1 MSELKQE
8 FQGFILVKFIG
19 QSKEY
24 TFGSNHDIY
33 TKDAYVVVETAR
45 GVELGIVSKEYQTI
59 DKLNHSLELKPALRV
74 GTEHDYTQYK
84 ANKVKAFDARRPI
97 EEAIEREKL
106 NMNVVDVEYT
116 LDAHKLIITYVSDNR
131 VDFRGL
137 LKELTTSFPCRIELK
152 QIGQRD
158 KAKMV
163 GGLGVC
169 GRTLCCHSHLKDFD
183 VVSINMAKN
192 QMLSLNMNKLSG
204 QCGKL
209 KCCLRYENDEYT
221 VAKEGLPKLNS
232 MFDYKDKKY
241 KVREINLINQQIT
254 LSNREES
261 LVLPFNEIIKD
272 DENV

>member
-1 MSELKQE
+1 MSEQKQE

-19 QSKEY
+19 LSKEY
-24 TFGSNHDIY
+24 TFGSNNDIY
-33 TKDAYVVVETAR
+33 TKDSYVVVETAR
-45 GVELGIVSKEYQTI
+45 GVELGIVAKEYQTI

-74 GTEHDYTQYK
+74 GTEQDYIQYK

-106 NMNVVDVEYT
+106 NMNVVDVEFT

-137 LKELTTSFPCRIELK
+137 LKELTTIFPCRIELK

-209 KCCLRYENDEYT
+209 KCCLRYENEEYT
-221 VAKEGLPKLNS
+221 LAKEGLPKLNS

-241 KVREINLINQQIT
+241 KVKEINLINQQIT

-272 DENV
+272 EKNV

>member
-1 MSELKQE
+1 MSEQKQE

-24 TFGSNHDIY
+24 SFGSNHDIY
-33 TKDAYVVVETAR
+33 TKDGYVVVETAR

-74 GTEHDYTQYK
+74 GTEQDYVQYK
-84 ANKVKAFDARRPI
+84 ANKVKAFDARYPI
-97 EEAIEREKL
+97 EEAIKREKL

-116 LDAHKLIITYVSDNR
+116 LDTHKLIITYVSDNR

-137 LKELTTSFPCRIELK
+137 LKELTTVFPCRIELK

-169 GRTLCCHSHLKDFD
+169 GRTLCCHSHLKEFD

-232 MFDYKDKKY
+232 TFDYNNKKY

-261 LVLPFNEIIKD
+261 LVLPFNEVIKD
-272 DENV
+272 DRNV